1 MMQCAN
7 QIHLPGHQTGSSL
20 VVSMI
25 MLVVLMLMGVGAIVV
40 SNTQYRMAGN
50 FQFQNQ
56 AMASAESALSQA
68 ELWVTANVAHPEFAA
83 RVSGGHYPIG
93 TGPDPYT
100 MPWTDATSERVGGLD
115 SQRYIIEVMG
125 ANRYLP
131 ASSVKT
137 CPGYTLSG
145 PCSRV
150 NVYRITARGTSA
162 RGSVKIVQSVFTV
175 QVSI

>member
-1 MMQCAN
+1 MTNITNRINLAR
-7 QIHLPGHQTGSSL
+7 HQTGSSL

-56 AMASAESALSQA
+56 AMAAAESALSQA
-68 ELWVTANVAHPEFAA
+68 ELWITANVVHPELAA
-83 RVSGGHYPIG
+83 RVAGGHYPLG

-100 MPWTDATSERVGGLD
+100 MPWNNNTSETVGGLD
-115 SQRYIIEVMG
+115 SQRYIIEVLG

-150 NVYRITARGTSA
+150 NVYRITARGTCA

>member
-1 MMQCAN
+1 MTDIFNRIRAAKR
-7 QIHLPGHQTGSSL
+7 QTGSSL

-50 FQFQNQ
+50 YQFQNQ
-56 AMASAESALSQA
+56 AMAAAESALSQA
-68 ELWVTANVAHPEFAA
+68 EQWVLGNIAHAELET
-83 RVSGGHYPIG
+83 RSDGGHYPVG
-93 TGPDPYT
+93 TGPNAYT
-100 MPWTDATSERVGGLD
+100 MTWNNTTSETVGGND
-115 SQRYIIEVMG
+115 SQRYIVEVLG
-125 ANRYLP
+125 ENRYLP

-162 RGSVKIVQSVFTV
+162 RGSVKIVQSIFTV
-175 QVSI
+175 QSI

>member
-1 MMQCAN
+1 MPQSTN
-7 QIHLPGHQTGSSL
+7 QIRLSRHQAGSSL
-20 VVSMI
+20 IVSMI

-68 ELWVTANVAHPEFAA
+68 EQWVIGNIANPEFGA
-83 RVSGGHYPIG
+83 RVAGGHYPVG

-100 MPWTDATSERVGGLD
+100 MTWNDTTSETVGGND
-115 SQRYIIEVMG
+115 SQRYIIEVLG
-125 ANRYLP
+125 ADRYLP
-131 ASSVKT
+131 ASSIAT
-137 CPGYTLSG
+137 CATYTQSG

-150 NVYRITARGTSA
+150 NVYRVTARGTSA
-162 RGSVKIVQSVFTV
+162 RGSVKIVQSIFTV
-175 QVSI
+175 QKL

>member
-1 MMQCAN
+1 MHFAD
-7 QIHLPGHQTGSSL
+7 QTGLLHRQAGSSL

-25 MLVVLMLMGVGAIVV
+25 MLAVLMLMGVGAIVV

-56 AMASAESALSQA
+56 AMAAAESALSQA
-68 ELWVTANVAHPEFAA
+68 ELWVLGNVTHPEFAA
-83 RVSGGHYPIG
+83 RVSGGHYPLG

-100 MPWTDATSERVGGLD
+100 MAWTDATSERVGGLD
-115 SQRYIIEVMG
+115 SQRYIIEVLG

-162 RGSVKIVQSVFTV
+162 RGSTKIVQSIFTV

>member
-1 MMQCAN
+1 MMYFSN
-7 QIHLPGHQTGSSL
+7 QTASMHRQTGSSL

-56 AMASAESALSQA
+56 AMAAAESALSQA
-68 ELWVTANVAHPEFAA
+68 ELWVLANVANPELSA
-83 RVSGGHYPIG
+83 RVAGGHYPLG

-100 MPWTDATSERVGGLD
+100 MAWTDTTSERVGGLD
-115 SQRYIIEVMG
+115 SQRYIIEVLG

-150 NVYRITARGTSA
+150 NVYRITARGSSA
-162 RGSVKIVQSVFTV
+162 RGSVKIVQTIFTV
-175 QVSI
+175 QVSL

>member
-1 MMQCAN
+1 MMQGAY
-7 QIHLPGHQTGSSL
+7 QIRRSARQAGSSL

-25 MLVVLMLMGVGAIVV
+25 MLAVLMLMGVGAIVV

-68 ELWVTANVAHPEFAA
+68 ELWVLANVAHPELAA
-83 RVSGGHYPIG
+83 RVSGGHYPVG

-100 MPWTDATSERVGGLD
+100 MAWTDATSETVGGLD
-115 SQRYIIEVMG
+115 SQRYIVEVLG

-162 RGSVKIVQSVFTV
+162 RGSVKIVQTIFTV
-175 QVSI
+175 QVSL

>member
-1 MMQCAN
+1 MTNVFN
-7 QIHLPGHQTGSSL
+7 QIQLAKRQAGSSL

-25 MLVVLMLMGVGAIVV
+25 MLVVLMLMGVSAIVV

-56 AMASAESALSQA
+56 AMAAAESALSQA
-68 ELWVTANVAHPEFAA
+68 EQWVLGNIANPEFTA
-83 RVSGGHYPIG
+83 RVAGGHYPLG
-93 TGPDPYT
+93 TGPDAYT
-100 MPWTDATSERVGGLD
+100 MTWNNNTSETVGGND
-115 SQRYIIEVMG
+115 SQRYIIEVLG

-162 RGSVKIVQSVFTV
+162 RGSVKIVQSIFTV